1 MKDKILEEIEAIAKA
16 EGECPIED
24 VMHRGINALQKEL
37 DPIEV
42 SRFISEL
49 RRMKSGVLE
58 TPEQII
64 NSKIKTVQEL
74 LANRYTLD
82 YYQREYNWQTEQV
95 AELLEDLTTKFL
107 ENYEENHNYEA
118 VDNDTYYFLGSIVIS
133 KKDETNER
141 YIIDGQQRLTTLT
154 LLLINLSRMS
164 DNTADKS
171 EIGNLIF
178 SEEFGKTSFNLDVPE
193 RARCMKAL
201 YEGKNFDDS
210 KETTSIRNIVAC
222 SDYIK
227 GNFPE
232 KLRGQGLPYFLDW
245 LLDKVYFVEIT
256 ASADDN
262 AYTIFET
269 MNDRG
274 LPLRPNEQSPK
285 RPCS

>member
-1 MKDKILEEIEAIAKA
+1 MTDKILEKIEAIAKEA
-16 EGECPIED
+16 GESPIED
-24 VMHRGINALQKEL
+24 VMCRGIDALEKEL

-58 TPEQII
+58 TPEKII

-74 LANRYTLD
+74 LTNRYTLD
-82 YYQREYNWQTEQV
+82 YYQREYNWQKEQV
-95 AELLEDLTTKFL
+95 AELLEDLTNKFL
-107 ENYEENHNYEA
+107 ENREENHNFEV
-118 VDNDTYYFLGSIVIS
+118 VDSYTHYFLGSIVIS

-141 YIIDGQQRLTTLT
+141 YIVDGQQRLTTLT

-178 SEEFGKTSFNLDVPE
+178 SDFSEESGKISFNLDVPE

-210 KETTSIRNIVAC
+210 RETKSIRNIVAGF
-222 SDYIK
+222 DYIK

-232 KLRGQGLPYFLDW
+232 ELRGQKLPYFVDW

-256 ASADDN
+256 APADDN
-262 AYTIFET
+262 AYTMFET
-269 MNDRG
+269 MKPRHDTRRN
-274 LPLRPNEQSPK
+274 
-285 RPCS
+285 